1 MHTMTIDTFIEHI
14 EDNIEGVE
22 PGSVNA
28 DTVLKELPIWDSLA
42 MLNMLAL
49 VDSEYD
55 VQISGEELNQLSSV
69 QSIFEAIQSK
79 RGQ

>member
-1 MHTMTIDTFIEHI
+1 MTIETFIENI
-14 EDNIEGVE
+14 EENIEGID
-22 PGSVNA
+22 PGSVKA

-55 VQISGEELNQLSSV
+55 VQISGEELNNLTSV
-69 QSIFEAIQSK
+69 ESIFEAIKAK
-79 RGQ
+79 RG